1 MLESWLTQGVE
12 KLKLFVSQ
20 FPEWRELP
28 PDEYKLHGSCFIA
41 GWELPRLCDD
51 QTSNLRILIS
61 QDFPFK
67 LPRIAVFPFAPKLTW
82 PNLEDAGILCLRHEG
97 SVCSIEQIEDELTFL
112 LRDARDLVN
121 EWHYGKG
128 LERFEDEFQSY
139 WDHWQQ
145 HGKNIISLCSPNGDS
160 RWVPSFNEEKFTIV
174 ADDEEALKS
183 WVRNYFTPDSEVT
196 ITSIP
201 LIKLQRPPH
210 PKEYPDTPAKLLS
223 LIAGDKVA
231 RGMLEKHVRNSLKK
245 SKKVM
250 FAFPG
255 RHGFGFAGLL
265 LSSSGKGAEKGF
277 RKGKTPLH
285 ILVQRFT
292 AKPVGIFVK
301 RCDVSWVHGRDHN
314 TDVKVLVGKTV
325 LLLGVGSIG
334 SGVAELL
341 AKMGV
346 GKIILVDPETMTPEN
361 SSRHTLGIRSMKLD
375 KAKELAK
382 NLSKR
387 FPHLNFVSYPEK
399 WEYCH
404 REFPSMFTSVDLIV
418 STIGSW
424 PAESRLNILASST
437 ADFPPVL
444 YGWLEEHAAAGHAA
458 VFFKNKGCLRC
469 LTDDRGQAR
478 LPITIWPENGTL
490 KNVPLCGG
498 LFQPYGA
505 IELSFS
511 QGLVADLAADVLL
524 GRTVESTHHVWIGSE
539 KLLTSGNG
547 EWNPDWIALHGH
559 PGSGGKI
566 MCLDIC
572 ADPQCLVCGVTT

>member
-1 MLESWLTQGVE
+1 VAGLLDSWHTQGIE
-12 KLKLFVSQ
+12 KLKRFVSQ

-28 PDEYKLHGSCFIA
+28 SDDLKIHGSIYIA

-51 QTSNLRILIS
+51 QTSNLRILIT

-67 LPRIAVFPFAPKLTW
+67 LPRIAVSPFSPKLAW

-97 SVCSIEQIEDELTFL
+97 NVCSIEQVEDELTFL

-121 EWHYGKG
+121 EWHSGKG

-145 HGKNIISLCSPNGDS
+145 HDKNIISLCSANGDS
-160 RWVPSFNEEKFTIV
+160 RWVSSFNEENFTIV
-174 ADDEEALKS
+174 ADDEETLRS

-196 ITSIP
+196 ITTIP

-210 PKEYPDTPAKLLS
+210 PKEYPDTPAKLMT

-231 RGMLEKHVRNSLKK
+231 KEMLEKHLRNNQKK

-255 RHGFGFAGLL
+255 RRGFGFAGLL
-265 LSSSGKGAEKGF
+265 LASSGKGAEKGF
-277 RKGKTPLH
+277 RKGHTPLH
-285 ILVQRFT
+285 ILMQRFI

-301 RCDVSWVHGRDHN
+301 RCDASWVHGRDHN
-314 TDVKVLVGKTV
+314 PDVKVLVGKTV
-325 LLLGVGSIG
+325 LLLGTGSLG
-334 SGVAELL
+334 SGIAELL

-361 SSRHTLGIRSMKLD
+361 SSRHTLGVRSMRLD

-387 FPHLNFVSYPEK
+387 FPHLQFIAHASS
-399 WEYCH
+399 WENCH
-404 REFPSMFTSVDLIV
+404 RKFPFIFTSADLII

-424 PAESRLNILASST
+424 FAESRLNILAT
-437 ADFPPVL
+437 ATVEFPPIL
-444 YGWLEEHAAAGHAA
+444 YGWLEEQAAAG
-458 VFFKNKGCLRC
+458 LR
-469 LTDDRGQAR
+469 RGWQELQGSPRR
-478 LPITIWPENGTL
+478 L
-490 KNVPLCGG
+490 
-498 LFQPYGA
+498 
-505 IELSFS
+505 
-511 QGLVADLAADVLL
+511 
-524 GRTVESTHHVWIGSE
+524 
-539 KLLTSGNG
+539 
-547 EWNPDWIALHGH
+547 
-559 PGSGGKI
+559 
-566 MCLDIC
+566 
-572 ADPQCLVCGVTT
+572 